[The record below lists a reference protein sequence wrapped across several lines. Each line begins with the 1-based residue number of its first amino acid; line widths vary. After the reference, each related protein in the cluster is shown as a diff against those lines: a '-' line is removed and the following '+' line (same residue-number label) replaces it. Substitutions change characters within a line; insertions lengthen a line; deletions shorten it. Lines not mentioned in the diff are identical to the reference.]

1 MYFKQIQFRVDNAD
15 TIESKRL
22 NGGIGAY
29 DRDELQYVI
38 CGCCG
43 GMFNKEEITS
53 IRVLEWIP
61 ISDEIIG
68 E

>member
-1 MYFKQIQFRVDNAD
+1 MYFKQIQFRVDDAD

-22 NGGIGAY
+22 NGGIGVY
-29 DRDELQYVI
+29 DCGELQYVI

-43 GMFNKEEITS
+43 GMFDKEDITF
-53 IRVLEWIP
+53 IRALEWIP
-61 ISDEIIG
+61 ISEAIKG